1 MNLTSFLQKPHR
13 KIYFVG
19 FLIILLSCLNLAFL
33 DNEELINSYAIKQF
47 FWFLLSI
54 ITAFLISRIR
64 LQSIKA
70 LAVPLYLFSIL
81 LLIIVLFGEKISGAR
96 SWIKLFGFS
105 FQPSELVKIS
115 YVFMIAKLYSDLGS
129 YSKSLAIKYFLGLLF
144 FVIPFIL
151 IMIQPD
157 FGSAFMLL
165 LLSMA
170 VIFSFSFNKKF
181 LFFLLLITFAISIP
195 VWQNYLKPYQKQ
207 RIINFINPENDPRG
221 YGYNAI
227 QSKISIGS
235 GSIIGKGFGNSS
247 QSKFGFLPEKHTDFA
262 FSVWAEQT
270 GFLGSLILSSLYLF
284 LIIYPLLF
292 LSSIKD
298 IFLKVIIF
306 GISSYFF
313 FHFVV
318 NSLMTIG
325 LFPVIGIPM
334 ILFSYGGTSLLCSS
348 IAFSVSA
355 LIISEFRDYNRLGV

>member
-1 MNLTSFLQKPHR
+1 MVKNQMNLGNFLLKPHR

-19 FLIILLSCLNLAFL
+19 FLIIFLSCLNLAFI
-33 DNEELINSYAIKQF
+33 DNEKLINSYAIKQF
-47 FWFLLSI
+47 FWLLLSI
-54 ITAFLISRIR
+54 VTAFFISRIR

-70 LAVPLYLFSIL
+70 LAVPLYFFSD
-81 LLIIVLFGEKISGAR
+81 EISGAR

-129 YSKSLAIKYFLGLLF
+129 YSKSFIIKYFLGLLF

-195 VWQNYLKPYQKQ
+195 IWQNYLKPYQKQ

-227 QSKISIGS
+227 QSKISIT
-235 GSIIGKGFGNSS
+235 
-247 QSKFGFLPEKHTDFA
+247 SKI
-262 FSVWAEQT
+262 V
-270 GFLGSLILSSLYLF
+270 IL
-284 LIIYPLLF
+284 
-292 LSSIKD
+292 
-298 IFLKVIIF
+298 
-306 GISSYFF
+306 
-313 FHFVV
+313 
-318 NSLMTIG
+318 N
-325 LFPVIGIPM
+325 
-334 ILFSYGGTSLLCSS
+334 
-348 IAFSVSA
+348 
-355 LIISEFRDYNRLGV
+355 IISKIVF

>member
-1 MNLTSFLQKPHR
+1 MVKNLMNLTSFLQKPHR

-144 FVIPFIL
+144 L
-151 IMIQPD
+151 
-157 FGSAFMLL
+157 
-165 LLSMA
+165 
-170 VIFSFSFNKKF
+170 
-181 LFFLLLITFAISIP
+181 
-195 VWQNYLKPYQKQ
+195 
-207 RIINFINPENDPRG
+207 
-221 YGYNAI
+221 
-227 QSKISIGS
+227 
-235 GSIIGKGFGNSS
+235 
-247 QSKFGFLPEKHTDFA
+247 
-262 FSVWAEQT
+262 
-270 GFLGSLILSSLYLF
+270 LYL
-284 LIIYPLLF
+284 LF
-292 LSSIKD
+292 
-298 IFLKVIIF
+298 
-306 GISSYFF
+306 
-313 FHFVV
+313 
-318 NSLMTIG
+318 
-325 LFPVIGIPM
+325 
-334 ILFSYGGTSLLCSS
+334 
-348 IAFSVSA
+348 
-355 LIISEFRDYNRLGV
+355 